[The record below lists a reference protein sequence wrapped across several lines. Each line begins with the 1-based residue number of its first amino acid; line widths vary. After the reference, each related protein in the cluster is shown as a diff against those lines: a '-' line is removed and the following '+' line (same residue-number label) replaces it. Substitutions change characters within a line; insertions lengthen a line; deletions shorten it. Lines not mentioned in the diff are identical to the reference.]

1 MPNPQIEALD
11 AEISGLEK
19 QISDNMNMDEMI
31 RIQERVISLKMKKQ
45 RLLSV
50 DAMTAPANLREQI
63 EAIDEQIATTE
74 QAVHEATTRL
84 TNPDPLYQRL
94 TSLKVRKS
102 DLLAKSPIEVSL

>member
-1 MPNPQIEALD
+1 MPNPQIEALE

-50 DAMTAPANLREQI
+50 DVMTAPPDLREQI
-63 EAIDEQIATTE
+63 EAIDEQIVATE

-94 TSLKVRKS
+94 ISLKLRKS
-102 DLLAKSPIEVSL
+102 DLLAKRPIEVSQ